1 MPVSKYDRYFGGKSG
16 SAQKTLSSMQSEY
29 GQKKGTSVFYAL
41 KNKRK
46 SQGLKHH
53 LKRRMRRGGNR

>member
-1 MPVSKYDRYFGGKSG
+1 
-16 SAQKTLSSMQSEY
+16 MQQQY
-29 GQKKGTSVFYAL
+29 GQQKGTSVFYAL

-53 LKRRMRRGGNR
+53 LKRRMRPGGQR

>member
-1 MPVSKYDRYFGGKSG
+1 MPVSKYDRYFGGKRG
-16 SAQKTLSSMQSEY
+16 SAQETLSSMQQQY
-29 GQKKGTSVFYAL
+29 GQQKGTSVFYAL

-53 LKRRMRRGGNR
+53 LKKRAQGGAR